1 MAPVWMYSSSA
12 IIPSPE
18 LLEMENV
25 VLTPHIGTQTLETRI
40 IMARTV
46 CNKCNRIL
54 GRRPSCVTG
63 AASMTAEFVLSELQS
78 VGSPEKAAHLSRFFK
93 TGPGQYGEGDRFL
106 GVVVP
111 QTRSIAKANKAMPL
125 DELQRLLDSPW
136 HEARLC
142 ALLVLVYRFQDK
154 KTPEAEREKMYRFY
168 LKNTRRCNNWDLVD
182 LSCRDIVGEYL
193 VNRDRS
199 VLYELAASDNLWEQR
214 ISIVCTWA
222 FIRRSDFTDTLALA
236 ERLMTHKHDLMH
248 KAVGWM
254 LREVGKRDRDTLT
267 DFLERYATQLPRTAL
282 RYAIEHYPEDRRQ
295 YFLKMK

>member
-1 MAPVWMYSSSA
+1 
-12 IIPSPE
+12 
-18 LLEMENV
+18 
-25 VLTPHIGTQTLETRI
+25 
-40 IMARTV
+40 
-46 CNKCNRIL
+46 
-54 GRRPSCVTG
+54 
-63 AASMTAEFVLSELQS
+63 
-78 VGSPEKAAHLSRFFK
+78 
-93 TGPGQYGEGDRFL
+93 
-106 GVVVP
+106 
-111 QTRSIAKANKAMPL
+111 MPL

-222 FIRRSDFTDTLALA
+222 FIRRSDFTDTLVLA

-254 LREVGKRDRDTLT
+254 LREVGKEIGIPSPTFWNVMRHSFRVRLFAMPSSIIPKTGVS
-267 DFLERYATQLPRTAL
+267 
-282 RYAIEHYPEDRRQ
+282 IS
-295 YFLKMK
+295 

>member
-1 MAPVWMYSSSA
+1 M
-12 IIPSPE
+12 
-18 LLEMENV
+18 N
-25 VLTPHIGTQTLETRI
+25 
-40 IMARTV
+40 
-46 CNKCNRIL
+46 CNR
-54 GRRPSCVTG
+54 
-63 AASMTAEFVLSELQS
+63 S
-78 VGSPEKAAHLSRFFK
+78 VHPKKAAHLSRFFK

-254 LREVGKRDRDTLT
+254 LREVGKRDRGYPHRLSGTLCDTASAYGSSLCH
-267 DFLERYATQLPRTAL
+267 RAL
-282 RYAIEHYPEDRRQ
+282 SRRPASV
-295 YFLKMK
+295 FLKDEVRDGRTTESEIEGMGRDL

>member
-1 MAPVWMYSSSA
+1 
-12 IIPSPE
+12 
-18 LLEMENV
+18 
-25 VLTPHIGTQTLETRI
+25 
-40 IMARTV
+40 
-46 CNKCNRIL
+46 
-54 GRRPSCVTG
+54 
-63 AASMTAEFVLSELQS
+63 
-78 VGSPEKAAHLSRFFK
+78 
-93 TGPGQYGEGDRFL
+93 
-106 GVVVP
+106 
-111 QTRSIAKANKAMPL
+111 MPL
-125 DELQRLLDSPW
+125 DEVQRLLDSPW

-222 FIRRSDFTDTLALA
+222 FIRRSDFTDTLVLA

>member
-1 MAPVWMYSSSA
+1 
-12 IIPSPE
+12 
-18 LLEMENV
+18 
-25 VLTPHIGTQTLETRI
+25 
-40 IMARTV
+40 
-46 CNKCNRIL
+46 
-54 GRRPSCVTG
+54 
-63 AASMTAEFVLSELQS
+63 MTAEFVLSELQS

-154 KTPEAEREKMYRFY
+154 KTPEAEREKMYRF
-168 LKNTRRCNNWDLVD
+168 
-182 LSCRDIVGEYL
+182 
-193 VNRDRS
+193 

>member
-1 MAPVWMYSSSA
+1 
-12 IIPSPE
+12 
-18 LLEMENV
+18 
-25 VLTPHIGTQTLETRI
+25 
-40 IMARTV
+40 
-46 CNKCNRIL
+46 
-54 GRRPSCVTG
+54 
-63 AASMTAEFVLSELQS
+63 MTAEFVLSELQS

-125 DELQRLLDSPW
+125 DELQRLLDSSW

-267 DFLERYATQLPRTAL
+267 DFLECYATQLPRTAL